1 MSSACCTEALCCV
14 RSLEKERESD
24 TDEAEKA
31 GDSSSGYQAARESL
45 KAGSYDAIIKWETTC
60 HH

>member
-1 MSSACCTEALCCV
+1 MLCCD
-14 RSLEKERESD
+14 RSLEKASESD

-45 KAGSYDAIIKWETTC
+45 KAGSYDAIIKWVTTC

>member
-1 MSSACCTEALCCV
+1 MCCV
-14 RSLEKERESD
+14 RSLEKESESD

-45 KAGSYDAIIKWETTC
+45 KAGSYDTIIKWETTC
-60 HH
+60 QSLGC

>member
-1 MSSACCTEALCCV
+1 MSSACFTEASCCV
-14 RSLEKERESD
+14 RSLEKESESD

-45 KAGSYDAIIKWETTC
+45 KADSYDAIIKWETTC